1 MQRFRM
7 KAYLL
12 LTLILG
18 VFILPGCGGDAGN
31 GHWDQPTVINSNAP
45 TVMVVVPAL
54 NAPAV
59 PINTKVVTAAFSK
72 AMDPATLTV
81 TSFTL
86 ACNGTPIT
94 GGGAVTY
101 LDAGFVATLPLPAA
115 TDLPG
120 NALCTARITT
130 TATALDGNA
139 LVSNYVWTFRTA
151 LLADTTRPTV
161 LSTVPATTTPGPTQA
176 ISNTPIQAIFT
187 EDMAPAS
194 IIAAG
199 TMTLTEGPGNT
210 PVAGAA
216 IPVTYNVGTR
226 TATFI
231 PLNPLTDGVTYT
243 VTIKGTGLTPAT
255 DVAINALAGN
265 PTLPLVAND
274 YVWSFTPTA
283 SVVTII
289 PGATCPVDASLTI
302 PTVTMSDPT
311 SGNQLATTSTAGVA
325 NNGKLITAT
334 FSLEMDPTT
343 IASALPGALTTF
355 TVKETLTG
363 NEVSGT
369 VAMDSTNKVATFTTS
384 AALTAGIE
392 YTASITTDAMSAGAT
407 PTPLACPYEW
417 NFTTVDPAAAGVAPV
432 NMAGIESFG
441 VLGGLS
447 ITLGGG
453 PASTTG
459 FRVDGDV
466 GVSPGNTCNG
476 CDNTTVTGVI
486 SVADAVAAAAK
497 VALVAAYD
505 DAIGRTVDVCTLATD
520 DLTTGPTAACNLG
533 INGTFQPGLYWSG
546 TNISI
551 PVGGT
556 ITLDAMNDPNAV
568 FIFQSESTIITNAN
582 SHIILANMANANNV
596 FWVAKSSATIG
607 GIGADFAGTVLALED
622 FTVNQDTQMLGRAL
636 ARNGNVTVQDN
647 ALITVP
653 TP

>member
-1 MQRFRM
+1 MKRFRM

-12 LTLILG
+12 FTLILG

-31 GHWDQPTVINSNAP
+31 GHWDQPGTGISLSAP
-45 TVMVVVPAL
+45 TVLVVVPAV

-59 PINTKVVTAAFSK
+59 PINTKLVTAAFSK
-72 AMDPATLTV
+72 AMDPATLT
-81 TSFTL
+81 TSSFTL
-86 ACNGTPIT
+86 SCNGTPIT

-101 LDAGFVATLPLPAA
+101 LDAGFVATLPLPAG

-130 TATALDGNA
+130 AATALDGNA
-139 LVSNYVWTFRTA
+139 LASIYEWNFTTA
-151 LLADTTRPTV
+151 LVADTALPQV
-161 LSTVPATTTPGPTQA
+161 LSTVPETTTPGPTAA
-176 ISNTPIQAIFT
+176 ISNTPIQALFN
-187 EDMAPAS
+187 EDMDAAS
-194 IIAAG
+194 ITAPG
-199 TMTLTEGPGNT
+199 TMTVTEGPGNT
-210 PVAGAA
+210 LVAGAA
-216 IPVTYNVGTR
+216 IPVTYDVATR
-226 TATFI
+226 TATFT

-255 DVAINALAGN
+255 DVAFNALAGN
-265 PTLPLVAND
+265 STLPLVAND

-283 SVVTII
+283 AVVTIL
-289 PGATCPVDASLTI
+289 PGAVCPVDAGPAI

-311 SGNQLATTSTAGVA
+311 SGNLVATTSTVGVA

-343 IASALPGALTTF
+343 IASATAPLTF
-355 TVKETLTG
+355 TIKETL
-363 NEVSGT
+363 SGT
-369 VAMDSTNKVATFTTS
+369 SVAGTVTMDATNKIATFTTS
-384 AALTAGIE
+384 AALQPGFE
-392 YTASITTDAMSAGAT
+392 YTASITTDAMSAGIP
-407 PTPLACPYEW
+407 PTAIACPYEW
-417 NFTTVDPAAAGVAPV
+417 NFTTVFPAATGLAPV

-476 CDNTTVTGVI
+476 CDSTTVTGVI
-486 SVADAVAAAAK
+486 SAANAVAAAAK

-505 DAIGRTVDVCTLATD
+505 DAIGRTVDLCTLATA

-533 INGTFQPGLYWSG
+533 INGTFQPGLYWSA

-582 SHIILANMANANNV
+582 SHIILANLANANNV

-607 GIGADFAGTVLALED
+607 GTGADFAGTVLALED
-622 FTVNQDTQMLGRAL
+622 FTVNEDTQMLGRAL
-636 ARNGNVTVQDN
+636 ARNGNVTVQDL